1 MVPPG
6 AGEVIYLSDYRAAA
20 AENAQP
26 SKVIP
31 REYMVLLP
39 DGNVRIAL
47 YVDDATRAMELLTA
61 CTKLQSAVL
70 RLVAGRK
77 KESGI

>member
-1 MVPPG
+1 
-6 AGEVIYLSDYRAAA
+6 
-20 AENAQP
+20 
-26 SKVIP
+26 
-31 REYMVLLP
+31 MVLLP

-77 KESGI
+77 KESGL